1 MILENLRRI
10 QLCHLMN
17 NTTFAKKFS
26 IVMAFFRSYRFLY
39 LLIAFYIGFNVQQF
53 DTAEFCQVFGNLPE
67 FSGNST
73 KGQDRLYCDSEMIV
87 EVFCHDIQV
96 PIAAYKNIETPLY
109 KPNYTYKLRPNKTI
123 YLEHLGP
130 PPRV

>member
-1 MILENLRRI
+1 M
-10 QLCHLMN
+10 
-17 NTTFAKKFS
+17 T
-26 IVMAFFRSYRFLY
+26 FFRSYRCLY

-53 DTAEFCQVFGNLPE
+53 DTAEFWEVFGEIPE
-67 FSGNST
+67 YTGISS

-96 PIAAYKNIETPLY
+96 PIAPHKNIETPLY